1 MERAVADVAAR
12 STGSDPVLAKPR
24 PYTTSMKPFM
34 HMAIAIAL
42 LTPCGC
48 PMDDDDDASADDGA
62 DTLASSDDA
71 GPLPSTTGEP
81 ESTTGEPESTW
92 EPESTGEP
100 ESSTGS
106 SAPSFSVSGVVT
118 RLASAPIAEGNDGIG
133 TLYIGAFAACSQG
146 EAPIGVFA
154 MPEADFS
161 SEDHEV
167 PWQIDG
173 LPAGPVYFGL
183 FLDDDGDAEL
193 PSPLPG
199 PGDPTYAEDV
209 CDGLLSCI
217 EIEILEA
224 DVTDAALVLDATHT
238 RC

>member
-1 MERAVADVAAR
+1 
-12 STGSDPVLAKPR
+12 
-24 PYTTSMKPFM
+24 MKPFM
-34 HMAIAIAL
+34 HVAIAFAL

-48 PMDDDDDASADDGA
+48 PMDDDDDDASADDGA

-71 GPLPSTTGEP
+71 APSPSTTAEPESTTAEP
-81 ESTTGEPESTW
+81 ESTTGPSE
-92 EPESTGEP
+92 
-100 ESSTGS
+100 
-106 SAPSFSVSGVVT
+106 ASFSVSGVVT

-133 TLYIGAFAACSQG
+133 TLYIGAFAACSH
-146 EAPIGVFA
+146 EAAPIGIFA

-161 SEDHEV
+161 SEAHEV

-173 LPAGPVYFGL
+173 LPPGPVYFGL

-199 PGDPTYAEDV
+199 PGDPTYADDV

-217 EIEILEA
+217 EIEIPEA
-224 DVTDAALVLDATHT
+224 DVTEAALVLDATHT